1 MIKDSKDT
9 RTQSVCYWL
18 SVVGEGKGGEKGREG
33 KGALLARALAP
44 FIYAPSTLKVEHLF
58 Y

>member
-9 RTQSVCYWL
+9 RTQSVCYWV
-18 SVVGEGKGGEKGREG
+18 SKQWGERKKEEEGEGEGGGWK
-33 KGALLARALAP
+33 LAP